1 MSVMSPPRA
10 TSPAGLASPKLIGI
24 AGIVIAAIAW
34 VITIPPFEVRGLVVT
49 IVLAAIA
56 ILAGTWS
63 VAGGER
69 KVGIEAIVVALL
81 AIVGAV
87 ASQQSSVATLES
99 VFTWSAL
106 VAATL
111 RYATPLLFGALGGVI
126 SESSGVINIG
136 LEGMMLMG
144 AFWGI
149 YGADLLHSWVWG
161 VLIAMVAGG
170 VLALVHAFFSI
181 HLRANQ
187 IVSGTGI
194 NFLALGITG
203 YFLEYHYGPNG
214 TPLNISQIPNVNL
227 HIASVGFFG
236 GAFGDA
242 NLMTW
247 IGIALVPTLTFFL
260 FRTRWGLRVR
270 SVGEKPRAADTVGLP
285 VLGIRYA
292 AVVASGMLAALGGA
306 YLSVGFVGSFSND
319 MTDGRG
325 FIALAAMIF
334 GKWKPWGALWATLLF
349 GFGNA
354 MSDRVSSVNPT
365 LGTLFEALPY
375 VLTLVAVAGL
385 VGRSRAPAADGIPY
399 VRE

>member
-1 MSVMSPPRA
+1 VTVGTIAVAPARAVSPKQVGV
-10 TSPAGLASPKLIGI
+10 AGLVLGAM
-24 AGIVIAAIAW
+24 AW
-34 VITIPPFEVRGLVVT
+34 VITIPPIEVRGMVPS
-49 IVLAAIA
+49 IVLAV
-56 ILAGTWS
+56 LAVAAGAWS
-63 VAGGER
+63 IAGGER
-69 KVGIEAIVVALL
+69 KLGSEAIIVALL
-81 AIVGAV
+81 AVAGAV
-87 ASQQSSVATLES
+87 ASANSASATLKS

-106 VAATL
+106 AAATL
-111 RYATPLLFGALGGVI
+111 RYATPLLWAALGGVI
-126 SESSGVINIG
+126 SESSGVINVG

-144 AFWGI
+144 CFWGI

-161 VLIAMVAGG
+161 LVVAALAGG
-170 VLALVHAFFSI
+170 LLALLLAFFSI
-181 HLRANQ
+181 NLRANQ
-187 IVSGTGI
+187 IVAGFGI

-214 TPLNISQIPNVNL
+214 TPLNISMVPNVKL
-227 HIASVGFFG
+227 PLIQHVGFFG
-236 GAFGDA
+236 TAFSGA

-247 IGIALVPTLTFFL
+247 IGLALVPALTFFL
-260 FRTRWGLRVR
+260 FRTRWGLRLR
-270 SVGEKPRAADTVGLP
+270 AVGEKPRAADTVGVSVP
-285 VLGIRYA
+285 RVRYL
-292 AVVASGMLAALGGA
+292 AVTASGVLAALGGA

-319 MTDGRG
+319 MTNGRG

-334 GKWKPWGALWATLLF
+334 GKWKPWGTLWACLLF

-385 VGRSRAPAADGIPY
+385 VGRSRPPAADGIPY

>member
-1 MSVMSPPRA
+1 VSVGTIA
-10 TSPAGLASPKLIGI
+10 VSPARAVSAKHIGI
-24 AGIVIAAIAW
+24 AGVVIGAIAW
-34 VITIPPFEVRGLVVT
+34 VITIPPIEVRSMAPS
-49 IVLAAIA
+49 IALAAIA
-56 ILAGTWS
+56 LLAGTWA

-69 KVGIEAIVVALL
+69 KLGIEAIVVAGL
-81 AIVGAV
+81 AV
-87 ASQQSSVATLES
+87 AGALASSHSSVATLKS
-99 VFTWSAL
+99 VFVWSAL

-111 RYATPLLFGALGGVI
+111 RYATPLLFAAFGGLI
-126 SESSGVINIG
+126 SERSGVINIG

-144 AFWGI
+144 AFFGI

-161 VLIAMVAGG
+161 ILVAMVAGG
-170 VLALVHAFFSI
+170 LLALIHAVFSI

-187 IVSGTGI
+187 VVSGTGI

-214 TPLNISQIPNVNL
+214 TPLNISMVPNVKL
-227 HIASVGFFG
+227 PLIQHIGFFG
-236 GAFGDA
+236 TAFGDA

-247 IGIALVPTLTFFL
+247 VGLALVPALTFFL
-260 FRTRWGLRVR
+260 FRTRAGLRLR

-285 VLGIRYA
+285 VLRIRYL
-292 AVVASGMLAALGGA
+292 AVIASGMFAALGGA

-319 MTDGRG
+319 MTNGRG
-325 FIALAAMIF
+325 FIALAAVIF

-349 GFGNA
+349 GFGSA
-354 MSDRVSSVNPT
+354 MSDRVSSVNAT

-375 VLTLVAVAGL
+375 ILTLVAVAGL